1 MASLGSACLL
11 LALAVCVYGIG
22 ASLYGVRQ
30 ARPEWSDSGRRAVY
44 ALAGVLTVAF
54 AVLEIAFLRDDFS
67 FNTVADTSSLTT
79 PMVYKAAAVWSSQ
92 EGSLLL
98 WAWLLSMWSSLVLF
112 LTRRRMRE
120 VAAYATAILLGF
132 GGFFISLMIFYANP
146 FATTH
151 PAPVEGAGL
160 DPLLRFPTMMIHPP
174 MLYSGYTLCTI
185 PLAFGMGALLARRV
199 DAEWIRAIRRF
210 AFAAWFFL
218 GIGILLGAR
227 WSYAELG
234 WGGYWGWDAVENAS
248 LMPWLTG
255 TAFLHSLMIQEKR
268 GMLKVWNASLVLATG
283 TLAIMG
289 TFLVR
294 SGVLN
299 SIHAFGGQTLGVP
312 FVCLIAVTIAGS
324 IYLVVTR
331 REMLRSEHRIDSL
344 LSRESMFLANN
355 VVLVALCFVIFWG
368 TYFPLISEALTG
380 KAASVGPPWFDRYTV
395 PLALILV
402 ALSGIGPVI
411 AWRRATF
418 ANARRN
424 FVVPVGIA
432 LTTVAVLLLGGP
444 PTLSG
449 KPFALAMFGCAA
461 FVLGCV
467 GQEFFRGVRARR
479 AMAGE
484 AAPVALVALVRR
496 NRRRYGGY
504 IVHIGIAVLFVGVA
518 ASSSFQHAV
527 EPTLSVGQSSK
538 VGAYTVHYV
547 RPTATVTPSNDAA
560 HTGATLS
567 LGAVLSVS
575 KHGRHVATLYPS
587 EGYYASDE
595 PSQGSV
601 GSLIGGQPVSHVAMN
616 AGVTR
621 DVWSAIAPNIETR
634 QLKRIVEIGNRTIP
648 FVHPEDA
655 LIAVAYLARSYLQ
668 HPPPAQFHFIVSP
681 LVMWI
686 WIGGLIV
693 FGGGLIAI
701 WPAPSAM
708 RRRVTVLARGRRA
721 RAARGLV
728 RA

>member
-1 MASLGSACLL
+1 
-11 LALAVCVYGIG
+11 
-22 ASLYGVRQ
+22 
-30 ARPEWSDSGRRAVY
+30 
-44 ALAGVLTVAF
+44 
-54 AVLEIAFLRDDFS
+54 
-67 FNTVADTSSLTT
+67 
-79 PMVYKAAAVWSSQ
+79 
-92 EGSLLL
+92 
-98 WAWLLSMWSSLVLF
+98 
-112 LTRRRMRE
+112 
-120 VAAYATAILLGF
+120 
-132 GGFFISLMIFYANP
+132 
-146 FATTH
+146 
-151 PAPVEGAGL
+151 
-160 DPLLRFPTMMIHPP
+160 LRFPTMMIHPP

-199 DAEWIRAIRRF
+199 DAEWIGAIRKF

-255 TAFLHSLMIQEKR
+255 TAFLHSLMVQEKR

-312 FVCLIAVTIAGS
+312 FVVLIGVLIAGS

-331 REMLRSEHRIDSL
+331 REMLRSEHRIDAL
-344 LSRESMFLANN
+344 LSRESAFLANN

-402 ALSGIGPVI
+402 LLSGIGPVI
-411 AWRRATF
+411 AWRRATL
-418 ANARRN
+418 ANTRRN
-424 FVVPVGIA
+424 FLAPVGLGLA
-432 LTTVAVLLLGGP
+432 TLAVLAIAGV
-444 PTLSG
+444 SG

-467 GQEFFRGVRARR
+467 SQEFLRGVRARR

-484 AAPVALVALVRR
+484 AAPVALIALVRR

-518 ASSSFQHAV
+518 ASSSFQHTV
-527 EPTLSVGQSSK
+527 EPTLSVGQSSR
-538 VGAYTVHYV
+538 VGAYAVRYV
-547 RPTATVTPSNDAA
+547 RATATVSPSNDAA
-560 HTGATLS
+560 HTGSTLS
-567 LGAVLSVS
+567 LGAVLDVS

-616 AGVTR
+616 GGVTR
-621 DVWSAIAPNIETR
+621 DVWSAIAPDIETP

-648 FVHPEDA
+648 FVRPEDA
-655 LIAVAYLARSYLQ
+655 LIAVAFLARAYLQ
-668 HPPPAQFHFIVSP
+668 HPPPAQFHVIVSP

-701 WPAPSAM
+701 WPAPSAL
-708 RRRVTVLARGRRA
+708 RRRVAALTRDRRA
-721 RAARGLV
+721 RAAQGLA